1 LNISPGTRFDHYEI
15 VSPLGAGGMGEVYVA
30 RDARLGRR
38 VALKFLPA
46 EFTSDVERLRRF
58 EQEARAASSLNDP
71 NIVTIHEIGEAEGQ
85 HYIATELVE
94 GETLRRQLARG
105 RLDLREALDV
115 GVQIASAL
123 AAAHT
128 AGIVHRDIKPE
139 NVVLR
144 RDRLAKA
151 LDFGLAK
158 LTEPPALDME
168 APTAVRVQTDPGR
181 VMGTAAYM
189 SPEQARG
196 LAVDARTDIW
206 SLGVVLYEMIAGRQP
221 FAGATT
227 TDVLVAILKTEPTPL
242 SALAPDA
249 PRELERIVAKALRK
263 DREQRYQTVK
273 DLLIDLKDLK
283 QDLEFAERLERS
295 APPEARGVGVSTATT
310 GGVQPFGATAAGSAP
325 RTAADGA
332 AQPTASGGYAAGGIR
347 RRNMATLVALLVV
360 VGTAIGIGIY
370 FLRARDSEAAI
381 RSIAVL
387 PFANAGGNPDAEYL
401 SDGISESL
409 INSLSRLPGVKVIA
423 SSSSFRY
430 KGKSADT
437 REVAKALGVEGVLT
451 GKVLQ
456 RGDSLL
462 ISVELVNARD
472 GTQVWGEQ
480 YNRKAADVLA
490 VQSEISREIAETL
503 RLKLTNAEREQLA
516 RRGTANPQAYG
527 LVLKGSYLRRKGGTE
542 NIKKAIEYYQQAI
555 AIDPTY
561 ALAYSELSEGYRFLS
576 NFGGLDPKDYVPKA
590 AAAAQKALELDDNLA
605 EAHHAMGSLKR
616 DLWEFAAC
624 EREFKRA
631 IGLNPNL
638 ARAHT
643 AYSTYLS
650 ATGRHEQA
658 IAEVKRAREL
668 DPLALLANTFTGR
681 SFYFA
686 RRYDEAIA
694 ALKQALELEQNFP
707 LARRYLGDTYAA
719 KGMYAEAIAEHR
731 EAVRLDNK
739 ISVFQIHLGAAY
751 ARAGE
756 REKAQIILKQLQAGG
771 AYVSPG
777 DLAILY
783 AALGEREQAFA
794 SLERAYAEHD
804 PQLQFLNV
812 DPWYDS
818 LRAEPRFAD
827 LMRRVGF

>member
-1 LNISPGTRFDHYEI
+1 MNVSPGTRFDHYEI
-15 VSPLGAGGMGEVYVA
+15 LAPLGAGGMGEVYVA

-46 EFTSDVERLRRF
+46 EFTSDAGRLRRF
-58 EQEARAASSLNDP
+58 KQEARAASSLNDP
-71 NIVTIHEIGEAEGQ
+71 NIVTIHEIGEFDGQ

-144 RDRLAKA
+144 RDRLAKV

-158 LTEPPALDME
+158 LLEPPALDAE
-168 APTAVRVQTDPGR
+168 APTAVQVQTDPGR
-181 VMGTAAYM
+181 VLGTAAYM

-196 LAVDARTDIW
+196 LRVDARTDIW

-221 FAGATT
+221 FAGAMT
-227 TDVLVAILKTEPTPL
+227 TDVLVAILKTEPPPL

-273 DLLIDLKDLK
+273 DLLIDLRDLK
-283 QDLEFAERLERS
+283 QELEFAERLERS
-295 APPEARGVGVSTATT
+295 AAPDARGVGVSTATE
-310 GGVQPFGATAAGSAP
+310 GGAQTFGATGSAP

-332 AQPTASGGYAAGGIR
+332 AQPTTSADYVVGGIR
-347 RRNMATLVALLVV
+347 RHKLASLVALLVV
-360 VGTAIGIGIY
+360 VSAATGIGIY
-370 FLRARDSEAAI
+370 FLRARDPEAAI

-387 PFANAGGNPDAEYL
+387 PFTNAGGNPDAEYL

-409 INSLSRLPGVKVIA
+409 INSLSQLPGVKVIA

-430 KGKSADT
+430 KGKNADPQ
-437 REVAKALGVEGVLT
+437 EVAKALGVEGVLT

-462 ISVELVNARD
+462 INVELVKARD

-490 VQSEISREIAETL
+490 VQSEISREIAATL
-503 RLKLTNAEREQLA
+503 RLKLTNAEREHLA
-516 RRGTANPQAYG
+516 ERRTANPQAYE
-527 LVLKGSYLRRKGGTE
+527 LVLKGFYLRRKGGTE

-561 ALAYSELSEGYRFLS
+561 ALAYSELCEGYRFLF
-576 NFGGLDPKDYVPKA
+576 NFGGLDPKEYVPKA
-590 AAAAQKALELDDNLA
+590 EAAAQKALELDENLA
-605 EAHHAMGSLKR
+605 EAHHALGSLER
-616 DLWEFAAC
+616 DLWDFAVC

-631 IGLNPNL
+631 IELNPNL

-643 AYSTYLS
+643 AYATYLS

-681 SFYFA
+681 TFYFA
-686 RRYDEAIA
+686 RRYDEALEG
-694 ALKQALELEQNFP
+694 LKRALELEQNFA
-707 LARRYLGDTYAA
+707 LAHRYLGDTYAA
-719 KGMYAEAIAEHR
+719 KGMYAQAIAEQQ
-731 EAVRLDNK
+731 EAVRLDDK

-756 REKAQIILKQLQAGG
+756 RERAQTILKQLQAGG

-804 PQLQFLNV
+804 PQLQFLSV

-818 LRAEPRFAD
+818 LRADPRFAD
-827 LMRRVGF
+827 LMRRIGF